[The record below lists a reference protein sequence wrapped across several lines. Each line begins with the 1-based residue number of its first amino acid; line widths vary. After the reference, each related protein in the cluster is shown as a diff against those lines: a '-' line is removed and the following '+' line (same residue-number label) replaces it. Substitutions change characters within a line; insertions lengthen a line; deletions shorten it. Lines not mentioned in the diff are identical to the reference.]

1 MPMGIAIESRYGQS
15 GDVVEILMIDGRPVV
30 KKSSLANPKRLIAQ
44 AEKQGSFG
52 SFPNINIPRILE
64 RHDNG
69 TFTMEY
75 VPGMALGEFLTF
87 ASHKELSQVLE
98 VLEGYFV
105 TLFNESQFTKSPLG
119 ENSGF
124 LRKIDQFMSNERLA
138 QTDKSLPGKNGIY
151 FQATRKLMSFCTF
164 FKYVSGPNHGD
175 FSFDNILVSKRGPQF
190 WLIDMLDSPFE
201 TPMID
206 VGRMLLD
213 ADSGWWWSGIHPS
226 GSELISHRA
235 ISDLIR
241 RICSRYGV
249 SNDEINAFKVFAA
262 LRILPYSENSARV
275 AIINTVLTEF
285 VRTKE

>member
-1 MPMGIAIESRYGQS
+1 MGITIASRYGQS
-15 GDVVEILMIDGRPVV
+15 GDVVEIFLTEGRQVV
-30 KKSSLANPKRLIAQ
+30 KKSSVTNPNRLRAQ
-44 AEKQGSFG
+44 AEKQESFPC
-52 SFPNINIPRILE
+52 FPNIKIPRILE
-64 RHDNG
+64 GYENG
-69 TFTMEY
+69 AFTMEY
-75 VPGMALGEFLTF
+75 VPGLPIGEFLTF
-87 ASHKELSQVLE
+87 ASHKELSQLLD

-105 TLFNESQFTKSPLG
+105 ALFDESQFTNSVLG
-119 ENSGF
+119 ENTGF
-124 LRKIDQFMSNERLA
+124 IRKIDQIMSKERLVR
-138 QTDKSLPGKNGIY
+138 TEKSLPSKNETY
-151 FQATRKLMSFCTF
+151 FQAARKLILHCGS

-175 FSFDNILVSKRGPQF
+175 LSFENILVSKKGPQL

-213 ADSGWWWSGIHPS
+213 SDSGWWWSGIHPS
-226 GSELISHRA
+226 GSELVAHRA

-249 SNDEINAFKVFAA
+249 SNEEINTFKILAA

-275 AIINTVLTEF
+275 AILNTVLTEF